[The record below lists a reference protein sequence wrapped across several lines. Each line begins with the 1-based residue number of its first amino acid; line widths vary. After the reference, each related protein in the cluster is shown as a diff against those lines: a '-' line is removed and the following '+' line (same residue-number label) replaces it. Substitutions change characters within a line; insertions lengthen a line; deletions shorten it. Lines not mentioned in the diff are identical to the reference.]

1 MSTIDIHDAVA
12 ELLTSRYIGQKNRDN
27 LEREHARF
35 ESGEIEAAGFTEFL
49 SRLLELHRRQS
60 LIAAEAIARQINN
73 PLVQTLGD
81 TPCWLLWRYGRP
93 HNPGAKPKKIPL
105 SPETMDA
112 TDGATT
118 VGKVMFATLLDKLKS
133 GTGLLG
139 VTLGSYGDVQLS
151 GFDIDNCL
159 DENNRMDA
167 RAQAILAASKGFVYV
182 EVSPS
187 NRGLKGFVLAP
198 LHLSGTSGN
207 VEVYDANRFFT
218 VTGRCVAGF
227 ETLRDPTFDELA
239 GLQGALLEQEGVERC
254 EALTPAAHDD
264 DLSSLPILAY
274 IDPLRVKQN
283 ILRFLNPAGVNYEEW
298 IEVGMALHH
307 QFSGSDTGLDLWDEW
322 SAPDEARYPKNGR
335 RGLEAHY
342 KSFGKTRPG
351 KKRITLRTLLQKTT
365 TARREATRAENRERC
380 THEDIPVLVERLSAD
395 EVEARF
401 IYISGTDAVGDK
413 HNPRAVRTFASA
425 RNHYAASKAAAGQD
439 GAVTNAFA
447 LWKGRAGRE
456 TVDAVT
462 WRPGFPLVTRSPDGM
477 SAFNTYQPF
486 NLSSGEFHQ
495 EHADAFVQHVRLL
508 FADRT
513 DDFLDWLAHIEQ
525 RPGTLPHQA
534 WLHVATQ
541 TGVGRNLIASVLGR
555 VWGSGVAQ
563 SFDLNSALDGGFNGE
578 LSQRI
583 LVVVDEIRESGADA
597 HRRAQKLKSIIT
609 ETVRHIN
616 PKYGTQHAEF
626 NCARWLMFSN
636 FRSAVPI
643 EQGDRRIEIVI
654 YDGPPMSEEYYAD
667 LYGMLDDRDF
677 IWSVRQM
684 LATRDISNFNPGARA
699 KLTKHKLQAIATSR
713 SDALTEL
720 IEFTEGYQ
728 WPLVSGEILR
738 KQMTM
743 EIDNKRFSKLV
754 EDAGWVRLPG
764 KHLTHLKP
772 RQIPLYVKREH
783 YNEWADNLTNKNTG
797 LPDELVAAT
806 LLQVGGF

>member
-1 MSTIDIHDAVA
+1 MNAIEQLHEDIAKLLAGEGLTDKQREGLESWTREELAEAEDSTRNQ
-12 ELLTSRYIGQKNRDN
+12 L
-27 LEREHARF
+27 REQV
-35 ESGEIEAAGFTEFL
+35 TKL
-49 SRLLELHRRQS
+49 M
-60 LIAAEAIARQINN
+60 AIARQMGN
-73 PLVQTLGD
+73 PLVQSLGD

-93 HNPGAKPKKIPL
+93 HKPDAKPAKIPL
-105 SPETMDA
+105 NPETMSP

-118 VGKVMFATLLDKLKS
+118 IGKRVFATVLDKLKS
-133 GTGLLG
+133 GAGSLG

-159 DENNRMDA
+159 DENNRTDA
-167 RAQAILAASKGFVYV
+167 RAKAILAASKGFVYV

-187 NRGLKGFVLAP
+187 KRGLKGFVLAP
-198 LHLSGTSGN
+198 LHLRGTSGN

-218 VTGRCVAGF
+218 VTGLCVAGF
-227 ETLRDPTFDELA
+227 ETLREPTFEELS
-239 GLQGALLEQEGVERC
+239 GLQGALLAQEGVEKHD
-254 EALTPAAHDD
+254 APTLDAHDD

-274 IDPLRVKQN
+274 IDPERVKQN
-283 ILRFLNPAGVNYEEW
+283 ILRFLDPAGMSYDNW
-298 IEVGMALHH
+298 IDVGMALHH
-307 QFSGSDTGLDLWDEW
+307 QFSGSDTGLHLWDEW
-322 SAPDEARYPKNGR
+322 SAKDEAGYPKKGR
-335 RGLEAHY
+335 RELLAHY
-342 KSFGKTRPG
+342 KSFGKAPTG
-351 KKRITLRTLLQKTT
+351 KKRITLRTLLQKTN

-380 THEDIPVLVERLSAD
+380 AHEDIPLLVERLSAD

-401 IYISGTDAVGDK
+401 VYISGTDSVGDK
-413 HNPRAVRTFASA
+413 NNPRAVRSFASA
-425 RNHYAASKAAAGQD
+425 RNHYAASKASAGQD

-462 WRPGFPLVTRSPDGM
+462 WRPGFPRVTRSPDGL

-486 NLSSGEFHQ
+486 NLPPGEFHQ
-495 EHADAFVQHVRLL
+495 QHADVFVQHVRLL
-508 FADRT
+508 FGDRT

-578 LSQRI
+578 LSQRT

-609 ETVRHIN
+609 EAVRHIN
-616 PKYGTQHAEF
+616 PKYGHQRAEF

-643 EQGDRRIEIVI
+643 EHGDRRIEIVI

-667 LYGMLDDRDF
+667 LYVLLDDPDF
-677 IWSVRQM
+677 IWSVKQM
-684 LATRDISNFNPGARA
+684 LAARDISSFNPGARA

-728 WPLVSGEILR
+728 WPLVSAEILR
-738 KQMTM
+738 KQLST
-743 EIDNKRFSKLV
+743 EVDNKRFGKLI

-783 YNEWADNLTNKNTG
+783 YEEWADNIGNKNAG
-797 LPDELVAAT
+797 LPDEQVAAA
-806 LLQVGGF
+806 LIQSADFQ